1 MNSYV
6 MLIGRVLVSSIF
18 VMSGISKIGNFSGTS
33 QFMASKGLPASDFLL
48 VMTILIEV
56 LGGIS
61 IIFGYKAKWGAWA
74 LFVFMIPVT
83 LVFHTNFADQNQMI
97 HFLKNISMMGGLLY
111 IAAAGSGPLSLD
123 EKMKK

>member
-6 MLIGRVLVSSIF
+6 MLIGRVLVASIF
-18 VMSGISKIGNFSGTS
+18 VLSGISKIGNFSGTS

-48 VMTILIEV
+48 VMTIIIEV

-111 IAAAGSGPLSLD
+111 IASAGSGPLSLE